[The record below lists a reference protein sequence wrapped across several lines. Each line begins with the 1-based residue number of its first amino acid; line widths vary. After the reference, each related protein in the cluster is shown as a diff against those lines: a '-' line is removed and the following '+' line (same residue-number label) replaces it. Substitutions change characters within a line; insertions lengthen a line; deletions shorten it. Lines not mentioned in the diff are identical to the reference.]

1 MASLSYHSSYPQMFD
16 TSVAS
21 KSLEWYSSDS
31 KEFYSNNLKKLQ
43 NWRWSGVSIKYEFN
57 SFGYRSK
64 EVDQLDKDFI
74 LTFGC
79 SFTEGTGLH
88 NYQTWPHKLAE
99 LLKIDYYNAGKS
111 GTGLDVIYYNS
122 LLWKQHKLPLP
133 KQVIV
138 QWPEANRKSWGTYNN
153 NEISLDVSNGK
164 EDDWWKYYI
173 TSDGEIHMNNIAWYL
188 GFNNVWQS
196 LGVPVL
202 NITWCPFDHLQNLEF
217 PLHYSDIKNDLTL
230 LARDHMHSGPEF
242 QNNIA
247 KMCKRLLDD

>member
-1 MASLSYHSSYPQMFD
+1 M
-16 TSVAS
+16 
-21 KSLEWYSSDS
+21 
-31 KEFYSNNLKKLQ
+31 
-43 NWRWSGVSIKYEFN
+43 
-57 SFGYRSK
+57 
-64 EVDQLDKDFI
+64 
-74 LTFGC
+74 
-79 SFTEGTGLH
+79 
-88 NYQTWPHKLAE
+88 
-99 LLKIDYYNAGKS
+99 LLF
-111 GTGLDVIYYNS
+111 YYNS

-153 NEISLDVSNGK
+153 DKISLDVSNGK